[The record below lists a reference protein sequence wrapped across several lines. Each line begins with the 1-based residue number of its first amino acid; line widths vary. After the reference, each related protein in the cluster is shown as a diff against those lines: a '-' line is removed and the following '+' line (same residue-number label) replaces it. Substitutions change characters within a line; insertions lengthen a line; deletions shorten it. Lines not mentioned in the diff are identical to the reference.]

1 MKEVLNL
8 NLDQSLFDYQ
18 IEPVADKSILIT
30 GGTTGIGRATA
41 ILLASQGARVMIFGR
56 QQNDLDEAMK
66 DIREAGGEVLG
77 LTADVSDPQDIQRV
91 FQEFDQQMDKL
102 DILINN
108 AALGYGSVMEGGY
121 PEWEYILKTNLLGY
135 MAMTHEAAER
145 MSGDVLLQKTTPIS
159 DTDSLGSVYFDRLF
173 PMGVEAMLEA
183 VDLVKAG
190 KAPRIKQDDR
200 LATYE
205 GRCTADNARIDW
217 GKPWRQIHNLIRGC
231 SPAPGAWTTHD
242 GHPLQVFEAQ
252 PLPARDPKG
261 IAGKMGEVVEVSTDG
276 FTVVCADGRIKVLR
290 VKTHDGPKVAA
301 GEFAATSKLA
311 VGTRFT

>member
-41 ILLASQGARVMIFGR
+41 ILLAAQGARVMIFGR

-91 FQEFDQQMDKL
+91 FQEFDQQIDKL

-145 MSGDVLLQKTTPIS
+145 MKANGWGHIVNIGSMSADVREK
-159 DTDSLGSVYFDRLF
+159 DSSVYV
-173 PMGVEAMLEA
+173 GT
-183 VDLVKAG
+183 KAG
-190 KAPRIKQDDR
+190 IQ
-200 LATYE
+200 
-205 GRCTADNARIDW
+205 GF
-217 GKPWRQIHNLIRGC
+217 
-231 SPAPGAWTTHD
+231 S
-242 GHPLQVFEAQ
+242 EA
-252 PLPARDPKG
+252 LRK
-261 IAGKMGEVVEVSTDG
+261 EVNSHG
-276 FTVVCADGRIKVLR
+276 IKVTLIEP
-290 VKTHDGPKVAA
+290 G
-301 GEFAATSKLA
+301 A
-311 VGTRFT
+311 VGTDMQSQYSPEQQRERIEKMKMLRAEDIAACVLYTITQPKRCDVVSLQIRPHLQEI